1 MKQPFA
7 YAKRGSD
14 GKWYHW
20 TSLAKIGLTVAAPLI
35 LPSIFR
41 FIPWSNMFDGISDA
55 IDGTF
60 NWIDGLFK

>member
-14 GKWYHW
+14 VQWYHLP
-20 TSLAKIGLTVAAPLI
+20 SLAKIGLTVAAPLI

-41 FIPWSNMFDGISDA
+41 VIPWSNMFDGISDA